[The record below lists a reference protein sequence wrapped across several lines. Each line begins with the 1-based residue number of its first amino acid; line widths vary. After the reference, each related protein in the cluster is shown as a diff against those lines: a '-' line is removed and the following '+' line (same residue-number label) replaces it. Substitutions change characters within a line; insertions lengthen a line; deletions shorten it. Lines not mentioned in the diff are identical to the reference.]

1 MKNLDDLIASLER
14 RDEEEIKEVHE
25 ASNNLRELADLFDQL
40 VKEEI
45 SREEIERIIGKMIIL
60 VIKLDGII

>member
-14 RDEEEIKEVHE
+14 RDE
-25 ASNNLRELADLFDQL
+25 
-40 VKEEI
+40 EEI